1 MNVNQ
6 ENIIKQLQLENEEVH
21 NLIPIKDVDLIKI
34 KLGKSHRKESDWEII
49 KDILSSHNV
58 IVAEPEEKDSRVKIV
73 EHIICEEDRYL
84 FVFTNFKDCGEY
96 IKGLNKKMDHQRSS
110 FVWDPCHLMKRLIFQ
125 RNIIWICLLMMW
137 VFQIRCA
144 WLIFREKRK

>member
-84 FVFTNFKDCGEY
+84 FFSRILRTVEST
-96 IKGLNKKMDHQRSS
+96 
-110 FVWDPCHLMKRLIFQ
+110 
-125 RNIIWICLLMMW
+125 
-137 VFQIRCA
+137 
-144 WLIFREKRK
+144 